1 MATEDR
7 QLKILL
13 QIASDV
19 ADLTKLTGGV
29 KNLRDELD
37 KTKKSGFSLGDA
49 FKFAGAN
56 EALHRVLEVVKEI
69 PTRIY
74 DSIKSGVE
82 FNAEIQ
88 QMQIG
93 MAAVLQLTQPGRFGN
108 FDAAKENAG
117 EFIDTIKAKA
127 NELGIAYH
135 DMFESV
141 THTQAQLASA
151 GVTDINKA
159 IELAVLLQRAMQ
171 SVGVTATQAGRDIG
185 DILQGQAARTLGGA
199 RLASAL
205 GMSKEDFDLW
215 IKNLITTGQ
224 LYDGLT
230 EKMRPLGDAA
240 RAASTTFTASLERMR
255 NKIVDLQAEAAKPV
269 MQPLQEAAEQ
279 FVAFAKTDDAKAFA
293 RTIGGIGANAIEA
306 AKGIV
311 DLIEKYRTLLSL
323 AAPGLSG
330 ITGAFGRAVD
340 DQKEQIHIEK
350 LQQQTAELQKQI
362 EVGGP
367 LEAATAA
374 RVTLNT
380 QLTQVQREITAETN
394 KGKDADQGVLSQLF
408 GVRDVLIQISEQF
421 TKIWGSAVEVGS
433 AMRQITPELQK
444 FRDAADLFHAQT
456 YGDEAEVYR
465 AKWVSTY
472 HSISEEAKK
481 AGAQLSENEL
491 SQLVY
496 ERMRGPERQ
505 REITQLERES
515 TLSRDIT
522 EYTRQTATVLA
533 QIRGSQNLIEQNPF
547 LSIDQKNSALL
558 QLIPQ
563 EMSALNQQI
572 AAGKSLLQNSALDPA
587 QYEQVRQKVIQDTFA
602 LEGLRLKLA
611 SLGFGGQ
618 LRTELTSFVNQFGSG
633 AHQLAGIITGTLNTA
648 IGSTSQALTA
658 LIFKT
663 GNWKQAFAQAAQSI
677 VQNIIQIALQFVVS
691 RLLMSALNRV
701 AGGADAAAANAQ
713 ASGAAAAWAPAAT
726 SAAIATEGVAAG
738 VGLAAYLSSL
748 SAGVAGATALAGAG
762 GSLGS
767 FASGGFTGDLE
778 GYRFHKREFVFN
790 EIATRTIGVDRL
802 AALHDNAI
810 SGRGERSTL
819 TTSPSPSGDRGQHH
833 FLFVDLHRALREY
846 HASPEFNKTFRRL
859 QLNNR
864 V

>member
-1 MATEDR
+1 
-7 QLKILL
+7 
-13 QIASDV
+13 
-19 ADLTKLTGGV
+19 
-29 KNLRDELD
+29 
-37 KTKKSGFSLGDA
+37 
-49 FKFAGAN
+49 
-56 EALHRVLEVVKEI
+56 
-69 PTRIY
+69 
-74 DSIKSGVE
+74 
-82 FNAEIQ
+82 
-88 QMQIG
+88 
-93 MAAVLQLTQPGRFGN
+93 
-108 FDAAKENAG
+108 
-117 EFIDTIKAKA
+117 
-127 NELGIAYH
+127 
-135 DMFESV
+135 
-141 THTQAQLASA
+141 
-151 GVTDINKA
+151 
-159 IELAVLLQRAMQ
+159 
-171 SVGVTATQAGRDIG
+171 
-185 DILQGQAARTLGGA
+185 
-199 RLASAL
+199 
-205 GMSKEDFDLW
+205 
-215 IKNLITTGQ
+215 
-224 LYDGLT
+224 
-230 EKMRPLGDAA
+230 
-240 RAASTTFTASLERMR
+240 
-255 NKIVDLQAEAAKPV
+255 
-269 MQPLQEAAEQ
+269 
-279 FVAFAKTDDAKAFA
+279 
-293 RTIGGIGANAIEA
+293 
-306 AKGIV
+306 
-311 DLIEKYRTLLSL
+311 
-323 AAPGLSG
+323 
-330 ITGAFGRAVD
+330 
-340 DQKEQIHIEK
+340 
-350 LQQQTAELQKQI
+350 
-362 EVGGP
+362 
-367 LEAATAA
+367 
-374 RVTLNT
+374 
-380 QLTQVQREITAETN
+380 
-394 KGKDADQGVLSQLF
+394 
-408 GVRDVLIQISEQF
+408 
-421 TKIWGSAVEVGS
+421 
-433 AMRQITPELQK
+433 
-444 FRDAADLFHAQT
+444 FHAQT

-547 LSIDQKNSALL
+547 LSIDQ
-558 QLIPQ
+558 
-563 EMSALNQQI
+563 
-572 AAGKSLLQNSALDPA
+572 QNSALDPA

-738 VGLAAYLSSL
+738 VGLAGYLSSL